1 MNRTTLYT
9 TIYPAVIPFLKS
21 WYESVINQSDTDFDL
36 CIALDSLTPE
46 NVYNAVQKEF
56 KANWYMAAIGQ
67 SPSTIRINALRRISE
82 NYDIIVLV
90 DSDDLL
96 LPCRVE
102 RSKKFLEAHDLSG
115 CALELIDEEEKPL
128 NISAGRKFDYSNDTL
143 HSFLLYRNIFGFS
156 NTAYRSSLLRQL
168 LNNGL
173 NSPLLDWNF
182 ATRSASMG
190 ARISFDRVPG
200 MLYRQHGKN
209 IARILPP
216 FDRDIVFLSTL
227 LVLEHLRGVLGLLPK
242 DLLEIYEKRH
252 NDVVFF
258 HGRISA
264 APEVCNAYIEA
275 VNTLSEERYWW
286 SFVANPAL
294 EEIWK

>member
-1 MNRTTLYT
+1 
-9 TIYPAVIPFLKS
+9 VK
-21 WYESVINQSDTDFDL
+21 NQSDTGFDL
-36 CIALDSLTPE
+36 CIALDSLIPE
-46 NVYNAVQKEF
+46 NVYEAVEEEF
-56 KANWYMAAIGQ
+56 RANWYMADTGQ

-96 LPCRVE
+96 LPRRVE
-102 RSKKFLEAHDLSG
+102 RSKEYLETHDMSG

-128 NISAGRKFDYSNDTL
+128 NVSAGRKFEYSNDTL

-156 NTAYRSSLLRQL
+156 NTAYRSALLRRL
-168 LNNGL
+168 LNNGF

-182 ATRSASMG
+182 ATMSASLG
-190 ARISFDRVPG
+190 ARISFDRVPE
-200 MLYRQHGKN
+200 MLYRQYGKN

-216 FDRDIVFLSTL
+216 FDRDIVLLSTL
-227 LVLEHLRGVLGLLPK
+227 MVIEHLRGVLGSMPK
-242 DLLEIYEKRH
+242 DLREIYEKRY
-252 NDVVFF
+252 NEVNFF
-258 HGRISA
+258 HGRLSA
-264 APEVCNAYIEA
+264 APEVCNTYIEA
-275 VNTLSEERYWW
+275 LNTLTEERYWW